1 MTYYDNYEDDRDYAK
16 EVYWDSKGM
25 GYLNPAPAP
34 VVYVRD
40 TQCSKCQRWGSA
52 KAVAYHETKCKSQA
66 CWDTNH
72 TTTKQKMSLSK

>member
-1 MTYYDNYEDDRDYAK
+1 MTYYDDYDDDAQYAK

-40 TQCSKCQRWGSA
+40 TQCPTCKRWGSA
-52 KAVAYHETKCKSQA
+52 KAVSIHEPKCK
-66 CWDTNH
+66 N
-72 TTTKQKMSLSK
+72 

>member
-1 MTYYDNYEDDRDYAK
+1 MTYYDNYDDDKEYAK

-40 TQCSKCQRWGSA
+40 TQCSKCKRWGSA
-52 KAVAYHETKCKSQA
+52 KAVAYHETKCKS
-66 CWDTNH
+66 
-72 TTTKQKMSLSK
+72 